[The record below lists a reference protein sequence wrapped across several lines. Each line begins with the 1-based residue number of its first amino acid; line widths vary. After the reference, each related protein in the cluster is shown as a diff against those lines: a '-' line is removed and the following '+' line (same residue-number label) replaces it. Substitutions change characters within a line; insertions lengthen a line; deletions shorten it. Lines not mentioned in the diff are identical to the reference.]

1 MESPGFTTF
10 DGMRRL
16 ATGTLPEAGLAARR
30 ALAAAPP
37 HPVLVIDD
45 RTGRN
50 IDLDLEGDEAQ
61 VSARLERVAATLAR
75 ASAPSA
81 AGADT
86 VATGQD
92 AAAAGPRG
100 RGRPKLGVVPKEVT
114 LLPRH
119 WDWLAT
125 QPGGPSAALRRL
137 VEEAKRANVAK
148 DRQRV
153 AQGRAYYFMLAIAGD
168 LPGYEEATRALF
180 AGDRAGLERETARW
194 PADVREH
201 ALRLAQS

>member
-1 MESPGFTTF
+1 METQTFTTF
-10 DGMRRL
+10 DGTRRV
-16 ATGTLPEAGLAARR
+16 ATGTLPVAGLAARR

-50 IDLDLEGDEAQ
+50 IDLDLEGGEAE
-61 VSARLERVAATLAR
+61 VSARLQRVAASLAR
-75 ASAPSA
+75 AAAPSA
-81 AGADT
+81 EADGVVAAGDATPAGA
-86 VATGQD
+86 
-92 AAAAGPRG
+92 RG

-153 AQGRAYYFMLAIAGD
+153 AQGRADDFMLAIAGD

-180 AGDRAGLERETARW
+180 AGDRTGLERETARW

-201 ALRLAQS
+201 ALRLAQP